1 MASVQHPEANR
12 WVVHMASQSE
22 PDDEVTIELHMSKA
36 DADKLASLEK
46 AHMAAPNSDRDC
58 PATDDVG
65 SAVLGILSSLAA
77 IARVKEHTSTS
88 DQQELMDLIDEE
100 VDAVRAGRP

>member
-12 WVVHMASQSE
+12 WVVHMASRSE
-22 PDDEVTIELHMSKA
+22 PDSEVTIELHMSKE

-46 AHMAAPNSDRDC
+46 ARVAALNPDKEC

-65 SAVLGILSSLAA
+65 TAVLSILSSMAA
-77 IARVKEHTSTS
+77 IARTKERTSTS
-88 DQQELMDLIDEE
+88 DQQELMDLIDDE